1 MLQFLNAKVMLFLNQ
16 LQHYLN
22 RQPNKNL
29 DIAETTH
36 MSGDI

>member
-1 MLQFLNAKVMLFLNQ
+1 MLQFLNAKVMLISNQ

-29 DIAETTH
+29 YIAEMTQI
-36 MSGDI
+36 SGAI